1 MPGAGDTAPLE
12 TVPAEHAG
20 ANAGPAPAA
29 SLVVVATGSSDPEST
44 PEGEAMRSD
53 VLVLLVQADT
63 RGKDLMESVW
73 TLEHF
78 GHRPEWILLVE
89 STRKSRRVVKRET
102 QKAPS

>member
-1 MPGAGDTAPLE
+1 
-12 TVPAEHAG
+12 
-20 ANAGPAPAA
+20 
-29 SLVVVATGSSDPEST
+29 VVVATGSSDLEST

-89 STRKSRRVVKRET
+89 STRKSRRVMKRET
-102 QKAPS
+102 RKGPS